1 MTSCFIILFFI
12 SAFFI
17 LQTYLFYPLWMLT
30 FSKEIKNE
38 TDVYTLNDEL
48 PEVAILI
55 AAYNEEKVI
64 GEKIYSVLKTTYPIS
79 KITIY
84 IGSDASTDSTNQ
96 IIQDL
101 QKKYTNIKLINF
113 AGRTGKANI
122 INSLSVTATQ
132 EVFILTDA
140 NVIFKEDT
148 IFNLIRHFKNQ
159 TNALVC
165 SNIIKVSDSDLGI
178 AKQEKS
184 YIVIENKIKHAEYKR
199 WNIVMGAEGGCY
211 AIRKNYYSPV
221 PKNFFMD
228 DFYITL
234 NVIEKGKKVVFDK
247 DAVCFEDVPTQAKE
261 EFKRKIRI
269 SIGNFQNL
277 FRYKKLLFPV
287 WSGIAFSFWSHKV
300 LRWLTPFFLIFC
312 LISSGILA
320 IYSSLFLALFLIQVL
335 FLLFP
340 LINLIAPFKFSLFKF
355 ISHFY
360 LMNLA
365 LLKGF
370 LMFVKGVETSIW
382 QPTKRNV

>member
-122 INSLSVTATQ
+122 INSLSITATQ

-165 SNIIKVSDSDLGI
+165 SNIIKVSNTDFGI

-184 YIVIENKIKHAEYKR
+184 YIVIENKIKYAEYKR